1 MRFTRYVPTALA
13 AALASLAS
21 VASLAAS
28 AALIGCADVVP
39 ATSALSAAERS
50 AIGDSVRLL
59 LQRTYTFEDDSV
71 VPRFMQLYPDSGR
84 IVSAASGSF
93 TTTRDSLQAALV
105 AFWEGAGRYMRRP
118 RWEWDD
124 MLVDVLSRDAV
135 VITARYRV
143 PHWTPDGNP
152 HVLGGAWTT
161 VWARRGGRWV
171 IVQEHLSDLPRA
183 AAARF
188 EAAMPLMKDSGGR

>member
-1 MRFTRYVPTALA
+1 MTCSRLPCRVSTLTAALLA
-13 AALASLAS
+13 A
-21 VASLAAS
+21 V
-28 AALIGCADVVP
+28 GCSDVVP
-39 ATSALSAAERS
+39 ATTELSASERT
-50 AIGDSVRLL
+50 AIGDSVRML
-59 LQRTYTFEDDSV
+59 LQQTYTFEGSGV
-71 VPRFMQLYPDSGR
+71 VPRFMRLYPDTGR
-84 IVSAASGSF
+84 VISAASGGF

-105 AFWEGAGRYMRRP
+105 AFWEGAGQYMRRP

-124 MLVDVLSRDAV
+124 MAIDVLSRDAA

-161 VWARRGGRWV
+161 VWTRRGGRWV